1 MCRAQRR
8 AVTLQHSRISPHCA
22 GATATPAR
30 ETTSGNGSRIL
41 SRPRPKDRASCPS
54 GVIRQPK
61 SFVNDSGRY
70 FFSRHGALAFRPA
83 FLFSRIVA
91 TASYRS

>member
-1 MCRAQRR
+1 MCSVQRR
-8 AVTLQHSRISPHCA
+8 AVMLQHRRISPHLA
-22 GATATPAR
+22 GGTGTPSR
-30 ETTSGNGSRIL
+30 VTTSGRGSRIR
-41 SRPRPKDRASCPS
+41 SRPRPNDSANCPS

-70 FFSRHGALAFRPA
+70 FFSRHGARAFRPA
-83 FLFSRIVA
+83 LLFSRIVA